1 MRILICDDN
10 ADAAQTLGALLGS
23 ERHET
28 FICHDGRSCIDK
40 ALEWK
45 PEVALLDI
53 GMPDMTGYAVAK
65 AMRAEDLGSKVLIIA
80 VTGYGS
86 PQDIQLA
93 MDAGFDLHLVKPAD
107 PARILRAVSN
117 RKSAH
122 P

>member
-10 ADAAQTLGALLGS
+10 ADAAQALGALLGS

-28 FICHDGRSCIDK
+28 FICHDGGSCIDK

-45 PEVALLDI
+45 PGVALLDI

-65 AMRAEDLGSKVLIIA
+65 AMRAEDLGRKVLLIA
-80 VTGYGS
+80 VTGYGT

-117 RKSAH
+117 RQSAH

>member
-23 ERHET
+23 ERHEA
-28 FICHDGRSCIDK
+28 FICLDGRACIEK

-53 GMPDMTGYAVAK
+53 GMPGMSGYAVAK
-65 AMRAEDLGSKVLIIA
+65 AMRAEDLGHKVLIIA
-80 VTGYGS
+80 ITGYGS

-117 RKSAH
+117 RKGAH